1 MPIYTPPLRDQQ
13 FVLHEVLGAV
23 DALRKMPRY
32 AELDAD
38 TVNQVVEEA
47 GKFCAEQL
55 LPINQS
61 GDAEGCHYDAKS
73 HAVRAPA
80 GFKEAYAV
88 FRDARLA
95 RARRRRRVR
104 RPGHCPTCCRSP
116 STRCSTRPT
125 RPGRCIRA

>member
-32 AELDAD
+32 AELDA
-38 TVNQVVEEA
+38 
-47 GKFCAEQL
+47 EQL
-55 LPINQS
+55 LPTNQS
-61 GDAEGCHYDAKS
+61 GDAEGCHYDGKS

-88 FRDARLA
+88 FRDAGWPGLA
-95 RARRRRRVR
+95 ADAEYGGQSLPHLLQIAFYEMQYSTNQAWAMY
-104 RPGHCPTCCRSP
+104 PGL
-116 STRCSTRPT
+116 
-125 RPGRCIRA
+125 